1 MWGSPSKRPEHTRVS
16 EALLENAGVANAL
29 LEGAMVAI
37 VVTDR
42 DGRIVFVN
50 VKTEKLFGYHREE
63 LLGQTVEILV
73 PERLRKA
80 HLEHRVAY
88 LSQPHMRPMGLAV
101 DLVGRR
107 KDGTEF
113 PAEIGLSFMETE
125 DGILV
130 LSFIADISER
140 KRRADDALR
149 ESEARFRSLVET
161 TSDWV
166 WEVDR
171 NGVYT
176 YASPKVRDLL
186 GYEPEEVIG
195 RTPFDLMV
203 LDEADRVARF
213 FHDVVKSRKPF
224 TNFENT
230 NLHKD
235 GRPVILE
242 TSGVPI
248 LDARGNLVGYR
259 GIDRDI
265 TERKRVEEAF
275 QQAHRALHALIQASP
290 VGIIALNL
298 DGNVTMWNLA
308 AEHIFG
314 WSESEVLHHPPPFVP
329 EDKQE
334 EFRALHNRVLQGESL
349 TGVEI
354 RRQTRDGSTINL
366 SLSTAPLRD
375 ARDDIIGVMGVVAD
389 ITERK
394 RVGEQL
400 RLQASALE
408 SAANAITITDR
419 DGTILWV
426 NPAFTS
432 LTGYTPEE
440 AIGKTPRILKSG
452 RHAESFYHDLW
463 ETILSGRVWTGEM
476 INRRKDGRL
485 YTEEQTITPVR
496 DERGQISH
504 FIAIKLDVSERKR
517 LEEEAHQRE
526 RLEDI
531 VRFKSEF
538 IANVSH
544 ELRTPLNSIIGFS
557 ELLLHGVPG
566 ELNEKQAKYVN
577 HILVSGQHLLALII
591 DILDLSKVDARK
603 IELEVET
610 LDITDALETTLT
622 MVRPQASKKQI
633 SLTSEI
639 ASSISTITVDPLRF
653 KQIMYNLLSN
663 AVKFTCDG
671 GQVHVTARVVHSEP
685 VSGREPLAVNRE
697 PHGDWM
703 EIAVQDTGIGI
714 SPDDQDKLFQAFS
727 QVGRKHGSR
736 QFGTG
741 LGLALSKKLV
751 ELHGG
756 RIWAE
761 SGGEGKGST
770 FFFALPVNRPPSSAE
785 THIPPG

>member
-16 EALLENAGVANAL
+16 QALLENVEIANAL
-29 LEGAMVAI
+29 LECAMVAI

-42 DGRIVFVN
+42 DGRIVLVN
-50 VKTEKLFGYHREE
+50 AKTEKLFGYRREE

-73 PERLRKA
+73 PEPLRKA
-80 HLEHRVAY
+80 HLEHRTAY
-88 LSQPHMRPMGLAV
+88 LSRPHVRPMGLGV

-113 PAEIGLSFMETE
+113 PAEIGLSFIETE

-130 LSFIADISER
+130 LSFITDISER
-140 KRRADDALR
+140 TRRADDAL
-149 ESEARFRSLVET
+149 
-161 TSDWV
+161 
-166 WEVDR
+166 
-171 NGVYT
+171 
-176 YASPKVRDLL
+176 
-186 GYEPEEVIG
+186 
-195 RTPFDLMV
+195 
-203 LDEADRVARF
+203 
-213 FHDVVKSRKPF
+213 
-224 TNFENT
+224 
-230 NLHKD
+230 
-235 GRPVILE
+235 
-242 TSGVPI
+242 
-248 LDARGNLVGYR
+248 
-259 GIDRDI
+259 
-265 TERKRVEEAF
+265 
-275 QQAHRALHALIQASP
+275 QQAHRALHALIHDSP
-290 VGIIALNL
+290 VGIIALDL

-314 WSESEVLHHPPPFVP
+314 WSEREVLHHLPPFVP

-334 EFRALHNRVLQGESL
+334 EFRALHNRVLQGEAL

-354 RRQTRDGSTINL
+354 RRQKKDGSMINL

-375 ARDDIIGVMGVVAD
+375 ARDDIIGVIGVVTD

-394 RVGEQL
+394 RVSEQL

-408 SAANAITITDR
+408 SAANGIIITDR
-419 DGTILWV
+419 NGTILWV
-426 NPAFTS
+426 NPAFTN

-440 AIGKTPRILKSG
+440 AIGQTPRILTSG
-452 RHAESFYHDLW
+452 RHERSFYQDLW

-476 INRRKDGRL
+476 VNRRKDGSF
-485 YTEEQTITPVR
+485 YTEEQTVTPVR
-496 DERGQISH
+496 DERGQITH
-504 FIAIKLDVSERKR
+504 FIAIKQDITERKR
-517 LEEEAHQRE
+517 LEEEAHDRQ

-566 ELNEKQAKYVN
+566 ELNEKQAKYTN

-603 IELEVET
+603 IELEAET
-610 LDITDALETTLT
+610 LDIGDALETTLT

-639 ASSISTITVDPLRF
+639 ASRISTVTVDPLRF

-663 AVKFTCDG
+663 AVKFTRDG
-671 GQVHVTARVVHSEP
+671 GQVHVTARLVHSSQFTVHSEP
-685 VSGREPLAVNRE
+685 VSGREPLTVNRE
-697 PHGDWM
+697 PHSDWV
-703 EIAVQDTGIGI
+703 EITVQDTGIGI
-714 SPDDQDKLFQAFS
+714 SPDDQHKLFQEFS

-736 QFGTG
+736 QLGTG

-761 SGGEGKGST
+761 SAGEGKGST
-770 FFFALPVNRPPSSAE
+770 FFFTLPVNPPPSAE
-785 THIPPG
+785 TQISPG